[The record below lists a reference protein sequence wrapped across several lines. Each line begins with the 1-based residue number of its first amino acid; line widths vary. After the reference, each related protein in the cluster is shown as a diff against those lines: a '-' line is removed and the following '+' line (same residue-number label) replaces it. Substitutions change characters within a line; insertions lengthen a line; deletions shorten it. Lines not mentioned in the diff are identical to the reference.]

1 MADNPAEMQE
11 AGGLPVTIN
20 KYPLLPA
27 DVVVAPR
34 GQVLMCGF
42 AGNTAYAWVLHHP
55 DSPVDMQLL
64 TVPSETII
72 NIETD
77 PLFEPP
83 VHVGSMFKTDK
94 SGLLPSAWHVFG
106 FMPKSKGAILLPN

>member
-1 MADNPAEMQE
+1 MRVEPET

-20 KYPLLPA
+20 RYALAPA
-27 DVVVAPR
+27 DITVVPR
-34 GQVLMCGF
+34 GQVLHVGF

-55 DSPVDMQLL
+55 AAPQDAQVL

-83 VHVGSMFKTDK
+83 VHIGSFFKTDK
-94 SGLLPSAWHVFG
+94 SGLIPSAWHCFL
-106 FMPKSKGAILLPN
+106 FMPKSKLVLPN